1 MSQGQRMSQEPI
13 IISNQSEDQLRLDKL
28 LAQELED
35 FSRSYIQKIISA
47 GGVSVDGYP
56 LYKKAEMIAP
66 GTEVEI
72 IIPPAEDSELEPEE
86 IPLEII
92 FENKDCLIINKPAGM
107 VVHPSQGHPTGTLV
121 QAVIAYAPEIEGVG
135 GVKRPGLVH
144 RLDQDTSGVILLAK
158 NDRAQGEFQDQFKDR
173 KVGKVYLALVDGR
186 PPSPK
191 GRVEVAIGRDP
202 KYRQRMAAVQD
213 REGKEAVSEFFTQEE
228 FSKHT
233 LLKVS
238 ILTGR
243 THQIRVHLAFLGCPV
258 VGDKVYGRKKPSL
271 PLSRQFLHA
280 HQLSICLPGET
291 EQQTFEAALP
301 EELEAVLGKLKQG
314 MIGSKI

>member
-1 MSQGQRMSQEPI
+1 MSQEQRMSQEPI
-13 IISNQSEDQLRLDKL
+13 IILNRSEYEIRLDKL
-28 LAQELED
+28 LAQELGD

-47 GGVSVDGYP
+47 GGVSADGYP
-56 LYKKAEMIAP
+56 LYKKAQLISP
-66 GTEVEI
+66 GMEVEI
-72 IIPPAEDSELEPEE
+72 IIPPAEDSALLPEE
-86 IPLEII
+86 IPLDIL
-92 FENKDCLIINKPAGM
+92 FENRDCIVINKPAGM
-107 VVHPSQGHPTGTLV
+107 VVHPALGHTTGTLV
-121 QAVIAYAPEIEGVG
+121 QAVLAYTPEIEGVG

-158 NDRAQGEFQDQFKDR
+158 NDKAHQFLQDQFR
-173 KVGKVYLALVDGR
+173 NRQVGKIYLALVDGR

-213 REGKEAVSEFFTQEE
+213 RDGREAVSEFFTLEE
-228 FSKHT
+228 FSRHT

-258 VGDKVYGRKKPSL
+258 TGDLIYGRKKPTL
-271 PLSRQFLHA
+271 DISRQFLHA
-280 HQLSICLPGET
+280 HQLTISLPGEDRKR
-291 EQQTFEAALP
+291 TFEAVLP
-301 EELEAVLGKLKQG
+301 HELKEVLGKLKQ
-314 MIGSKI
+314 